1 MLQWFPPKPCEAQPL
16 QPIFHRLSPHVCY
29 HSLDN
34 TAAVLVPTLS
44 AETRSR
50 LPQALRH
57 ASQKRQREF
66 LAGRWCAEQALQ
78 RLGAGSTHVAMA
90 DEATLFQA
98 ADGCSFC
105 EFCTFVLSAKESCLH
120 VYFSAHAKISRV
132 LRCADNI
139 VRLVSKAFH
148 MDDYQ

>member
-34 TAAVLVPTLS
+34 TAAALVPTLS

-98 ADGCSFC
+98 ADGCSFANSEHLC
-105 EFCTFVLSAKESCLH
+105 FQQRRAVFTCLFPLRRKFPEFSDVRL
-120 VYFSAHAKISRV
+120 
-132 LRCADNI
+132 NI
-139 VRLVSKAFH
+139 VRLGSRAFH
-148 MDDYQ
+148 MEDYH

>member
-1 MLQWFPPKPCEAQPL
+1 MLQWFHPKLPEAQPL

-78 RLGAGSTHVAMA
+78 CLGAGSTHVAMA
-90 DEATLFQA
+90 DEATLFKA
-98 ADGCSFC
+98 ADGCSLC
-105 EFCTFVLSAKESCLH
+105 EFCTFVFSAKESCLQ
-120 VYFSAHAKISRV
+120 VYFSAQAKISRV
-132 LRCADNI
+132 LRCA
-139 VRLVSKAFH
+139 A
-148 MDDYQ
+148 

>member
-1 MLQWFPPKPCEAQPL
+1 MLQWFHPKLPEAQPL

-34 TAAVLVPTLS
+34 TAAAFVPTLS

-78 RLGAGSTHVAMA
+78 SLAAGSAHVAMA

-105 EFCTFVLSAKESCLH
+105 EFCTFGFSAKESCLH

-139 VRLVSKAFH
+139 VRRRPKGFH
-148 MDDYQ
+148 M